1 MSQNDLDRYQAA
13 AHAMQSGVAKLL
25 EINPR
30 LAEDKHVR
38 VGINSAHV
46 SVAALTRLLMDK
58 GVFTEDEMHAALAA
72 EMDLEVER
80 LEADLSAHFGVPVVL
95 A

>member
-1 MSQNDLDRYQAA
+1 MSQNDLDRYTAS
-13 AHAMQSGVAKLL
+13 AHAMQSGVVGLL
-25 EINPR
+25 EVHPE

-46 SVAALTRLLMDK
+46 SVAALTRLLLEK
-58 GVFTEDEMHAALAA
+58 GVFTEDELHAALAA
-72 EMDLEVER
+72 EMHNEVER
-80 LEADLSAHFGVPVVL
+80 LEASLSAHYGRPVIL